1 MPDDKELEALILLAK
16 EHKLTRLLVA
26 DEEFAVDIALPAG
39 DSRPA
44 EPDVA
49 TEQPPAQTSATVEVK
64 AAVVGYFRNPSENL
78 RVGAMVDGDA
88 LLGEIETLGLSN
100 PVTAP
105 TRGRVRE
112 VHIEEGQ
119 PVQYGQVIAV
129 LEEVKA

>member
-1 MPDDKELEALILLAK
+1 MPDEKELEALILFAK

-26 DEEFAVDIALPAG
+26 DEEFAVDIALPPGAP
-39 DSRPA
+39 RPLKPEA
-44 EPDVA
+44 A
-49 TEQPPAQTSATVEVK
+49 AEQPPAQTGATVEVK

-78 RVGAMVDGDA
+78 RVGAVVDGNA
-88 LLGEIETLGLSN
+88 PLGEIETLGLSN

-105 TRGRVRE
+105 SRGRVRE
-112 VHIEEGQ
+112 VYIEEGQ

>member
-26 DEEFAVDIALPAG
+26 DDDFAVDIALAPSA
-39 DSRPA
+39 SRPPKPEA
-44 EPDVA
+44 A
-49 TEQPPAQTSATVEVK
+49 AEQPPAETNATVEVK

-78 RVGAMVDGDA
+78 RVGAVVDGDA
-88 LLGEIETLGLSN
+88 PLGEIETLGLSN

-105 TRGRVRE
+105 SRGRVRE